1 MVRITSSFLSCFVLV
16 DMDIVPRT
24 FLDRMVRTV
33 TKIEVNLVAAQQQHP
48 ETQHAALYA
57 DIHSK
62 TGRPMP
68 RVSGTRRRQ
77 ITTVGPVKTT
87 RVLNSVRDRWRS
99 LMLLG

>member
-16 DMDIVPRT
+16 DMDIVQRI

-57 DIHSK
+57 DIH
-62 TGRPMP
+62 TPNHQHP
-68 RVSGTRRRQ
+68 
-77 ITTVGPVKTT
+77 
-87 RVLNSVRDRWRS
+87 
-99 LMLLG
+99 LMVNIYTCI